1 MTAIGTA
8 PHDAGAASG
17 VQAGFRFLDRM
28 APDGTA
34 HRIRRAYEVRGPLD
48 VPALR
53 DAWTATLDRHELLR
67 TAIGEDDDGRPV
79 PLPVADPAASFVR
92 DGRPRHV
99 GGAPAT
105 LTVTSRAPDSHRLLL
120 DLHPAC
126 ADERSVAIV
135 LAELSYRYARA
146 VGAEPG
152 DAPPEPRAR
161 YLDHA
166 ARSRAAEAAP
176 AFRRSLAWWA
186 AALTPPPEPP
196 DLPADGARSGVAADR
211 ASVPFTWTDGVAEP
225 LARLC
230 ERERVRPD
238 AVLLAAL
245 HALLHRYGGAAR
257 TAVGVPCP
265 VRPAGSAGVVG
276 PFENLLVHVAD
287 STGDPS
293 FRELVRRTAR
303 TLRAAREHRAVP
315 FDRIVRTVDVPR
327 APDRLPLC
335 DVLFRYAE
343 DEPSGLRLPG
353 AEVRPS
359 EAAAPAVAA
368 LALSIEGASAS
379 RVAGTLGYRT
389 DMFGREAAEG
399 VLTQLRTLLAAAL
412 TAPETP
418 ADALP
423 LTPPTTDTSDL
434 TTRVEADPPDAPP
447 STHSAPPT
455 LPGADPSAATDP
467 SDAGSSA
474 LPGAD
479 LSDLSDLSGAVPG
492 AASGAGTVHGM
503 VLRSAARVPGAV
515 AVSHLGEEL
524 TYAELERESSRI
536 AAYLRGIG
544 AEGAPVAIRAPAGT
558 RRISASL
565 GALRAGA
572 HLVWFGPGDVGER
585 GRQVLTELRPACLL
599 LDGDPEQDPLGR
611 WYRDELG
618 GRTVGVSAAG
628 REPAPLP
635 PDGPAGP
642 ATTVYVAHTSGSTG
656 RPKGVAHT
664 HASFAQFLT
673 WMADALDIGPG
684 TRLAQWAAPEH
695 DPSLCEVFATLAAG
709 GTLCPVPDRI
719 RAHPERLVDW
729 LVAERITFLQVIPGL
744 ARELLKELRR
754 RGGTERLAALDRLVL
769 MGEALPGELADA
781 LRDALPGARLA
792 NVYGP
797 TETIAA
803 TWYDITGPVAGTVPI
818 GRPIPGR
825 QVLVLDGA
833 DRPCP
838 TGVTGELVIRSPYA
852 AAGYVGGI
860 GDEAFRPV
868 PGLDDPPGAGGPVR
882 CYRTGDLARR
892 RWDGLL
898 EFRGRRDHQ
907 VKLSGV
913 RLELAEIEAVL
924 AAQDSVAEC
933 AVVPVVDGDGLVSRL
948 VAYVVPGPDGDAGGA
963 TEWRARLRGRFGAS
977 VRLVSFETLRGPLPR
992 NAAGKID
999 RRRLPVPGPVAVP
1012 ARAPKGAVEGALADI
1027 WRRLLDVEHVDAGT
1041 SFFAAGGHSLLLAR
1055 LASRIRRRFGVEI
1068 PLLECLAHP
1077 TLAGMSALIEASG
1090 GADAGTWTHQRA
1102 DVDAETGTVPER
1114 SE

>member
-8 PHDAGAASG
+8 PPDAGDASG
-17 VQAGFRFLDRM
+17 VQAGFRFLDRV
-28 APDGTA
+28 APDGAA

-53 DAWTATLDRHELLR
+53 DAWTATLERHEQLR
-67 TAIGEDDDGRPV
+67 TAIGEDGDGRPV
-79 PLPVADPAASFVR
+79 PLPVPDPAASFVQ
-92 DGRPRHV
+92 DGRPRST

-105 LTVTSRAPDSHRLLL
+105 LTVTSRTPDSHRLLL
-120 DLHPAC
+120 DLHPAA

-146 VGAEPG
+146 IGAEQG

-166 ARSRAAEAAP
+166 ARSRAAEAGP
-176 AFRRSLAWWA
+176 GFRRSLDWWA
-186 AALTPPPEPP
+186 ATLTPPPEPP

-211 ASVPFTWTDGVAEP
+211 AALPFAWTDGVAEP

-257 TAVGVPCP
+257 TAVGVPCS
-265 VRPAGSAGVVG
+265 VRPAGSADVVG

-287 STGDPS
+287 SAGRPS
-293 FRELVRRTAR
+293 FRELVQRTAR

-315 FDRIVRTVDVPR
+315 FDRIVRTVDVAR
-327 APDRLPLC
+327 VPDRLPLC

-343 DEPSGLRLPG
+343 DGPSGLRLPG
-353 AEVRPS
+353 VEVRPS

-368 LALSIEGASAS
+368 LALSIGGASAS

-389 DMFGREAAEG
+389 DMFGREAAAG
-399 VLTQLRTLLAAAL
+399 VLAQLRTLLAAAL
-412 TAPETP
+412 VDPGTY

-423 LTPPTTDTSDL
+423 LTPP
-434 TTRVEADPPDAPP
+434 
-447 STHSAPPT
+447 
-455 LPGADPSAATDP
+455 GTDP
-467 SDAGSSA
+467 STT
-474 LPGAD
+474 PD
-479 LSDLSDLSGAVPG
+479 LSEAGTGGGAVDG
-492 AASGAGTVHGM
+492 AATVHDM
-503 VLRSAARVPGAV
+503 VLRSAARAPGAI

-544 AEGAPVAIRAPAGT
+544 AEGAPVAVRAPAGT

-585 GRQVLTELRPACLL
+585 GRHVLTELRPACLL
-599 LDGDPEQDPLGR
+599 LDGDPERDPLGR

-618 GRTVGVSAAG
+618 GRTVAVPAAG
-628 REPAPLP
+628 RGPAPLP
-635 PDGPAGP
+635 PGDPAGP
-642 ATTVYVAHTSGSTG
+642 GTTVYVAYTSGSTG

-803 TWYDITGPVAGTVPI
+803 TWYDITGSVAGTVPI

-825 QVLVLDGA
+825 QILVLDGA

-860 GDEAFRPV
+860 GGEAFRPV
-868 PGLDDPPGAGGPVR
+868 PGPDGAPPPGADGPVR

-948 VAYVVPGPDGDAGGA
+948 VAYVVPHPDGDAGGDAGGA

-999 RRRLPVPGPVAVP
+999 RRRLPVPGPVAVA
-1012 ARAPKGAVEGALADI
+1012 ARAPKGAVERALADI

-1055 LASRIRRRFGVEI
+1055 LVSRIRRRFGVEI
-1068 PLLECLAHP
+1068 PLPECLAHP